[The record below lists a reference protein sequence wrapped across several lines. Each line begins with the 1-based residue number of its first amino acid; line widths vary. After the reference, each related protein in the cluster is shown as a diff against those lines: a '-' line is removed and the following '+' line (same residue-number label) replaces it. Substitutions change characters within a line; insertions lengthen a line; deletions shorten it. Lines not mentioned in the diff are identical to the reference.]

1 MYVLRIVVLVLL
13 RLNVAKNDAQK
24 IGEEKEASR
33 ENPRRYMKELW

>member
-13 RLNVAKNDAQK
+13 RLDVAKNDAQK
-24 IGEEKEASR
+24 IEEKEASR